1 MGTEDGVTTKLAQ
14 AGTGRKARTTT
25 GPSIAGKG
33 AARGAPAEPSEF
45 IKAREAIQRPPLP
58 EPGLYE
64 AYLVKAQAPTP
75 IRRPAETAAETQ
87 PTIGETGEQVQQARA
102 DALKVSS
109 ADAWAALE
117 AWSTLS
123 PRHKPKTDIS

>member
-1 MGTEDGVTTKLAQ
+1 MGTEDGVKTKLARV
-14 AGTGRKARTTT
+14 GTGRQARTTT
-25 GPSIAGKG
+25 GPSVAGRD

-45 IKAREAIQRPPLP
+45 IKAREAIRRPPLP

-64 AYLVKAQAPTP
+64 AYLVKQQPPIP
-75 IRRPAETAAETQ
+75 IRRPAETATETQ
-87 PTIGETGEQVQQARA
+87 ATIGEPGEPVQQARA

-123 PRHKPKTDIS
+123 PRHKPKTDAS